1 MDDRLQEKFHL
12 SSFFSFILH
21 QILFQNP
28 PSKCHAHIFHPHPKK
43 KRPFFRQLIKNW
55 LTKIKLVEK
64 NGAGLEKFKPEV
76 KIELQHLHAVIPNKL
91 AFTSFHCSIS
101 KYTLKGRNNS
111 NASETPFQLRSD
123 KPLHK
128 HGLNKY
134 QSKTFL
140 ICDQR
145 FLLSSPHPFI
155 PRFCSPPNFLDE
167 LTWKR
172 LLPRL
177 P

>member
-1 MDDRLQEKFHL
+1 MIDCRKSSILLPSSL
-12 SSFFSFILH
+12 SSCIWFFFSE
-21 QILFQNP
+21 P
-28 PSKCHAHIFHPHPKK
+28 PSKSHAHIFHPHPKK
-43 KRPFFRQLIKNW
+43 KRPFFRQSINNW
-55 LTKIKLVEK
+55 LKKIKLVQK
-64 NGAGLEKFKPEV
+64 NWAGLEKIKPEV

-91 AFTSFHCSIS
+91 AFTSFHCLIS
-101 KYTLKGRNNS
+101 KYTLKGWNNS
-111 NASETPFQLRSD
+111 NASETSFQLRSD
-123 KPLHK
+123 KPSHK

-145 FLLSSPHPFI
+145 FFLSPPHPFV

-167 LTWKR
+167 LTWKC

>member
-1 MDDRLQEKFHL
+1 MFRAL
-12 SSFFSFILH
+12 SPTLYQMRFFYCMI
-21 QILFQNP
+21 N
-28 PSKCHAHIFHPHPKK
+28 
-43 KRPFFRQLIKNW
+43 NW
-55 LTKIKLVEK
+55 LTKSKLVEK
-64 NGAGLEKFKPEV
+64 NWAGLEKIKLEV
-76 KIELQHLHAVIPNKL
+76 KIELQHLYAVIPNKL
-91 AFTSFHCSIS
+91 AFTSFHFSIS

-111 NASETPFQLRSD
+111 DASETSFQLRSD
-123 KPLHK
+123 KPSHK

>member
-1 MDDRLQEKFHL
+1 MIDCRKSSILCPSSL
-12 SSFFSFILH
+12 SSFIWFF
-21 QILFQNP
+21 FQNP
-28 PSKCHAHIFHPHPKK
+28 PQKAMPINFHPHPKK
-43 KRPFFRQLIKNW
+43 KRPFFGQLINNW

-64 NGAGLEKFKPEV
+64 NWAGLEKIKLEV
-76 KIELQHLHAVIPNKL
+76 KIELQHLQAVIPNKL

-111 NASETPFQLRSD
+111 YASETSFQLRSD
-123 KPLHK
+123 KPSHK

-145 FLLSSPHPFI
+145 FLLCSLHPFI
-155 PRFCSPPNFLDE
+155 PLFRSPPNFLDE

-172 LLPRL
+172 LLPML